1 MKIFV
6 LSSPR
11 KTSSTAGF
19 RLRMM
24 NGIISNPLLAHCQI
38 FDLPASFSSCLYILF
53 GSCNLLF
60 LHKVASP
67 FALLALVLCRIRRI
81 PAVFD
86 VCDSPI
92 ASLDSFAIRIS
103 SFLNLLRLISF
114 SIASYL
120 ATDISVSSE
129 SLRFSFSTRRPVYL
143 PDVYDVPQ
151 LMGSMHKHAS
161 LALGSKSKL
170 PIRHTILWFGSSG
183 SSSSFQGIDELLYHR
198 DDLYKCLDRI
208 HNLVIVSNL
217 DLSSRRKISAELASL
232 SASITYLDWSPD
244 FWTDLPPISCV
255 YLPCFESIKTFYKSD
270 NRAAYASA
278 CGIPVICGF
287 RQSYRHYSQINPKG
301 IFCGS
306 LMNGLNWLEH
316 LTVHDLNHSRE
327 QSILL
332 NSLALE
338 SWASFISRYNS
349 SKKPEFVVSSAIT
362 PANLSSSHL

>member
-1 MKIFV
+1 MKIII

-38 FDLPASFSSCLYILF
+38 SDLPVSFSSCLYILF

-86 VCDSPI
+86 VCDSLI
-92 ASLDSFAIRIS
+92 FSLDSFTISIS
-103 SFLNLLRLISF
+103 SFFYLLRLISF
-114 SIASYL
+114 SIAINLSTY
-120 ATDISVSSE
+120 ISVSSE
-129 SLRFSFSTRRPVYL
+129 SLRFSFSSRRPVYL
-143 PDVYDVPQ
+143 PDIYDVPP
-151 LMGSMHKHAS
+151 LTAPMHKHVS
-161 LALGSKSKL
+161 LALGSKSEL
-170 PIRHTILWFGSSG
+170 PIRHTILWYGSSG

-198 DDLYKCLDRI
+198 DELYKCLDRI

-217 DLSSRRKISAELASL
+217 DLNSRRKISAELISL

-244 FWTDLPPISCV
+244 FWTELPPISCV
-255 YLPCFESIKTFYKSD
+255 YLPCLESIKTFYKSE
-270 NRAAYASA
+270 NRVAYASA

-287 RQSYRHYSQINPKG
+287 RQSYRLYSQANPNG

-316 LTVHDLNHSRE
+316 LTEHDLNHARE
-327 QSILL
+327 QAILL
-332 NSLALE
+332 NSLAIE
-338 SWASFISRYNS
+338 SWASFLVAIMAQGVQGS
-349 SKKPEFVVSSAIT
+349 SLAQ
-362 PANLSSSHL
+362 L